1 MLVLCLALVQCQK
14 TYWAIPPWS
23 LSPGLIFLFS
33 RKTAL
38 TYFSND
44 NAIHSA
50 NKLLNL
56 RFITCTSVVE
66 TLRKLSGW
74 ILSAWGWILL
84 PGPDSFVQSQT
95 KWALIPALI
104 HARNRQTERAL
115 SQTMEG
121 FCDHGNSYLKKYKQ
135 IARVLK
141 KLLKT
146 ICCTYG

>member
-14 TYWAIPPWS
+14 TYSAIPPWS

-38 TYFSND
+38 TYCSND
-44 NAIHSA
+44 NVIHSA

-84 PGPDSFVQSQT
+84 PGPDSFPRATQKMHKVMRN
-95 KWALIPALI
+95 KLIDEI
-104 HARNRQTERAL
+104 DCTQITL
-115 SQTMEG
+115 SNLTY
-121 FCDHGNSYLKKYKQ
+121 NSF
-135 IARVLK
+135 
-141 KLLKT
+141 
-146 ICCTYG
+146 